1 MTQVDDLDRKILLEL
16 ADDPRLGVLELSR
29 RLGVARGTVQARMTR
44 LAESTVRAGQPDID
58 PAALGY
64 GVTAYAMMQI
74 RQGRGAAV
82 AEHLE
87 GIAEVLEVHTIT
99 GDADILCQLVAKSND
114 DLQRVI
120 NDVISQP
127 DVVRVSSYIALTAL
141 IPWRT
146 RPLVQRDSQRRDE
159 VVSQ

>member
-1 MTQVDDLDRKILLEL
+1 MTQVDALDREILLEL

-29 RLGVARGTVQARMTR
+29 RLGIARGTVQARMTR
-44 LAESTVRAGQPDID
+44 LAESAVRAGQPDID

-64 GVTAYAMMQI
+64 GVTAYVMMQI

-146 RPLVQRDSQRRDE
+146 RPLVQRGSEPRAE
-159 VVSQ
+159 GG